1 VAAGGAAEPELQQ
14 LADSLRERGGAVA
27 RRYRGL
33 AAIEPSVLA
42 ATCVAP
48 ASRRTSRVSAAQ
60 AAAMIGMLN
69 GMQ

>member
-1 VAAGGAAEPELQQ
+1 
-14 LADSLRERGGAVA
+14 VA